1 MSHSGL
7 SVSQLDQNKK
17 ERTMP
22 AVIRALIGAV
32 FGIISAVVLSPAL
45 AAFLQ
50 QTDKN
55 AAIAIWAI
63 AAIMAALGF
72 FAPTIR
78 RAFGRGFLMLGVC
91 FLALPISTLLLTGRV
106 THELIT
112 SAPENDPAAA
122 VIGAGLAGMAA
133 TGIATFVGLIAGAIF
148 VIIGLVLALGGQRE
162 VIVIDR
168 YRGSASRDYY
178 QPDSRNNTDPSAR
191 RSNEPP
197 LRRSEGPSERRK
209 IVAPVRR

>member
-1 MSHSGL
+1 MSAIIQG
-7 SVSQLDQNKK
+7 
-17 ERTMP
+17 
-22 AVIRALIGAV
+22 LIGAV
-32 FGIISAVVLSPAL
+32 FGILSAIVLSPAL

-55 AAIAIWAI
+55 AVISIWAL

-106 THELIT
+106 ANELIT
-112 SAPENDPAAA
+112 SAPENDQAAA

-148 VIIGLVLALGGQRE
+148 VIIGVVLALGGQRE
-162 VIVIDR
+162 VIVIER
-168 YRGSASRDYY
+168 YRGSATRDYY
-178 QPDSRNNTDPSAR
+178 EPVSRHNTDHSAR

-197 LRRSEGPSERRK
+197 LRRSNAPSERRK
-209 IVAPVRR
+209 IVPPVRR